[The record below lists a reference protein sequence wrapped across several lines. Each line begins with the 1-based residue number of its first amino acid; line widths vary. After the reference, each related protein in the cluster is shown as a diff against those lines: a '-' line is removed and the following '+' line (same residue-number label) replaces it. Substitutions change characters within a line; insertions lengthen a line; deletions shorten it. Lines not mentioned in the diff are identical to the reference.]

1 MIVRNYGL
9 LDTVS
14 KEVVRTFTSNN
25 DESAQRTVEIMLRD
39 PKTDRTAAKDFV
51 LKYLFSFDS
60 ADGSIKDIQQKE
72 IIALAAIMPENI
84 DFDKASAD
92 EIRQV
97 VDGLVAQVKE
107 LKAETTKLNQALQ
120 ALAIPIKALDPAFGQ
135 VRPFIDQ
142 KKGKVIWL
150 PKK

>member
-25 DESAQRTVEIMLRD
+25 DESAQRTVEIMLSD
-39 PKTDRTAAKDFV
+39 PKTDRRAAKDFV

-60 ADGSIKDIQQKE
+60 GSGAVVDVEQHDIV
-72 IIALAAIMPENI
+72 ALAAIMP
-84 DFDKASAD
+84 D
-92 EIRQV
+92 EV
-97 VDGLVAQVKE
+97 NVDDSTAQELKDLVSGLVAQVKE
-107 LKAETTKLNQALQ
+107 LKAENSNLKNALNAIAL
-120 ALAIPIKALDPAFGQ
+120 PIKNLDPALSQ
-135 VRPFIDQ
+135 VHPIIDH

>member
-25 DESAQRTVEIMLRD
+25 DESAQRTVELMLRD

-60 ADGSIKDIQQKE
+60 ADGSVVDVQQKE
-72 IIALAAIMPENI
+72 IIALAAIMPENV
-84 DFDKASAD
+84 DFDKSSAA
-92 EIRQV
+92 EIKQIV
-97 VDGLVAQVKE
+97 EGLVAQVKE
-107 LKAETTKLNQALQ
+107 LKAENSNLKQAVQALS
-120 ALAIPIKALDPAFGQ
+120 IPVKALDPGLGQ
-135 VRPFIDQ
+135 VHPFIDQ

>member
-1 MIVRNYGL
+1 MIVKNYGL

-60 ADGSIKDIQQKE
+60 ADGSVVDVSQKE
-72 IIALAAIMPENI
+72 IIALASIMP
-84 DFDKASAD
+84 D
-92 EIRQV
+92 E
-97 VDGLVAQVKE
+97 VDVDNSTAAELKELVSGLVAQVKE
-107 LKAETTKLNQALQ
+107 CKAKIADLSNALQ
-120 ALAIPIKALDPAFGQ
+120 ALSIPVKALDPSLGQ
-135 VRPFIDQ
+135 VHPIIDY
-142 KKGKVIWL
+142 KKGKVLWL